1 MSAGFVLRTGRGTAG
16 GGHEPEPSAPRSSV
30 IAVWIIGG
38 VAVVGMVIALV
49 AALRRNGPR
58 RDLGTVS
65 SQWISE
71 HRLGSNQDYSRR

>member
-1 MSAGFVLRTGRGTAG
+1 VS
-16 GGHEPEPSAPRSSV
+16 
-30 IAVWIIGG
+30 AVWIAGG
-38 VAVVGMVIALV
+38 LAVVGAVIALM
-49 AALRRNGPR
+49 AALQRGGPR

>member
-1 MSAGFVLRTGRGTAG
+1 MIT
-16 GGHEPEPSAPRSSV
+16 
-30 IAVWIIGG
+30 AVWILLGIAA
-38 VAVVGMVIALV
+38 VAGAIALIGS
-49 AALRRNGPR
+49 RQRSGGGGSG